1 MFHGIVGSLVAQCP
15 GLGSP
20 TSEVQAQP
28 PTLAVRLHKPPSTED
43 KEKDIS
49 ERGEKSHVNKQN
61 KKEQTDKT
69 PKQMVKATLN
79 RQEHQK
85 KLMHSQRGKKR
96 GKKSKN
102 RNQRRRE
109 QSSQSSNL

>member
-1 MFHGIVGSLVAQCP
+1 MVLC
-15 GLGSP
+15 SP
-20 TSEVQAQP
+20 TSEVQAQS

-43 KEKDIS
+43 KEKDIPAQKIKRKIYQ
-49 ERGEKSHVNKQN
+49 RGEKGGGESHVNKQN

-69 PKQMVKATLN
+69 PKKMVKATLN
-79 RQEHQK
+79 RQEHPK
-85 KLMHSQRGKKR
+85 KLIHSQRGKKR

-102 RNQRRRE
+102 RNQIRRE